1 MIPSQITIA
10 RSVVA
15 IGVLAFLFIASL
27 APPAAHG
34 ALIIIQN
41 TSDSGPGSLR
51 QAIMDAAP
59 QTSISFN
66 PALAGQTI
74 SLSSALIVDKQ
85 MEIAGPTP
93 PAQRIKLTTHGL
105 DTIMK
110 VSALTNIHDIDF
122 TNGAGENGGALEITN
137 YTQLFNA
144 TISNSHATNGGGI
157 YVAPNASFILDDAL
171 VLDNTAS
178 GDGGGLFAGDS
189 AVLDINTVSFTG
201 NRADGRGGGIFAD
214 MHSSLTIQGGDV
226 SGNVAETG
234 GGIYNDGNT
243 GYYGNITSN
252 GATADGGGVAVNS
265 GLFVLNISTLASN
278 TADNQGG
285 AIMAQPGTEIN
296 LISTTISN
304 NGAPQGGGI
313 FRAGGLLT
321 TKATIIADQASGHD
335 CEVQAGSTIV
345 SYGYNLTSDNS
356 CGLVDPTDIPSG
368 FANLG
373 PLVATAP
380 GTTLTMEPLE
390 GSDAINRIPLSVF
403 DCDSHLYID
412 QRGVQRPQGPTCDI
426 GAVEV
431 KGATANRIWGNNL
444 CDGTIGSDDAIAML
458 FYVGGAP
465 WQHSNGCPSVGSL
478 ISVSG
483 QFDYGF
489 WADVNCDGT
498 INGIDIVNV
507 LRAALLLSTQQGQQC
522 PAIGDHVPV
531 IG

>member
-59 QTSISFN
+59 QTSISF
-66 PALAGQTI
+66 I
-74 SLSSALIVDKQ
+74 
-85 MEIAGPTP
+85 
-93 PAQRIKLTTHGL
+93 
-105 DTIMK
+105 
-110 VSALTNIHDIDF
+110 
-122 TNGAGENGGALEITN
+122 
-137 YTQLFNA
+137 
-144 TISNSHATNGGGI
+144 
-157 YVAPNASFILDDAL
+157 
-171 VLDNTAS
+171 
-178 GDGGGLFAGDS
+178 
-189 AVLDINTVSFTG
+189 
-201 NRADGRGGGIFAD
+201 
-214 MHSSLTIQGGDV
+214 
-226 SGNVAETG
+226 
-234 GGIYNDGNT
+234 
-243 GYYGNITSN
+243 
-252 GATADGGGVAVNS
+252 
-265 GLFVLNISTLASN
+265 
-278 TADNQGG
+278 
-285 AIMAQPGTEIN
+285 
-296 LISTTISN
+296 
-304 NGAPQGGGI
+304 
-313 FRAGGLLT
+313 
-321 TKATIIADQASGHD
+321 
-335 CEVQAGSTIV
+335 
-345 SYGYNLTSDNS
+345 
-356 CGLVDPTDIPSG
+356 
-368 FANLG
+368 
-373 PLVATAP
+373 
-380 GTTLTMEPLE
+380 
-390 GSDAINRIPLSVF
+390 SVF

-465 WQHSNGCPSVGSL
+465 WQHSNDCTSVGSL